1 MNYRLYI
8 KILGK
13 FKMAGTFLDLKKTCV
28 TAVVL
33 RALFMIYGEWQD
45 ATMVVKYTDID
56 YEVFTDAARHVASGN
71 SPYARATYRY
81 TPLLSWILLPNI
93 TLHKAFGKL
102 FFVFCDIIAGYLIY
116 LILKTKGSVHS
127 TAVQY
132 SWLWFFNPMIITVST
147 RGNAESVLAVLV
159 LSTLYFM
166 LQKRFFLSAVMLA
179 FSVHFKIYPI
189 IYALPLYLTVGSFA
203 RPKEGHNSGKDG
215 LLKVI
220 FSHISHPY
228 QLLYAAIS
236 GSIFLLIN
244 GIMYY
249 M

>member
-1 MNYRLYI
+1 
-8 KILGK
+8 
-13 FKMAGTFLDLKKTCV
+13 MAGSSLDLKTTCIV
-28 TAVVL
+28 AVLL
-33 RALFMIYGEWQD
+33 RTIFMIYGEWQD

-81 TPLLSWILLPNI
+81 TPLLSWMLMPNV

-102 FFVFCDIIAGYLIY
+102 LFVFCDIIAGYLIY
-116 LILKTKGSVHS
+116 LILKINGIVDS
-127 TAVQY
+127 TAVKY

-166 LQKRFFLSAVMLA
+166 LHKRFLLSAIMLA
-179 FSVHFKIYPI
+179 FSIHFKIYPI
-189 IYALPLYLTVGSFA
+189 IYALPLYLTVGWFA
-203 RPKEGHNSGKDG
+203 RAEGGKNTKQDG

-236 GSIFLLIN
+236 GSIFLFIN

>member
-1 MNYRLYI
+1 
-8 KILGK
+8 
-13 FKMAGTFLDLKKTCV
+13 MAAPFLDLKKTCV
-28 TAVVL
+28 IAVVL

-56 YEVFTDAARHVASGN
+56 YEVFTDAARHVANGN

-81 TPLLSWILLPNI
+81 TPLLAWILVPNV

-102 FFVFCDIIAGYLIY
+102 FFVFCDIIAGYLIH
-116 LILKTKGSVHS
+116 LILKTEGIVDS
-127 TAVQY
+127 TAVKY

-159 LSTLYFM
+159 LSTIYFV
-166 LQKRFFLSAVMLA
+166 LDKRFIVSAIMLA

-189 IYALPLYLTVGSFA
+189 IYALPLYLTVGWFS
-203 RPKEGHNSGKDG
+203 RGEGGNCQNTKENGVM
-215 LLKVI
+215 KVL
-220 FSHISHPY
+220 FSHMSHPY
-228 QLLYAAIS
+228 QLLYAVIS
-236 GSIFLLIN
+236 GSIFLFIN
-244 GIMYY
+244 GVMYY